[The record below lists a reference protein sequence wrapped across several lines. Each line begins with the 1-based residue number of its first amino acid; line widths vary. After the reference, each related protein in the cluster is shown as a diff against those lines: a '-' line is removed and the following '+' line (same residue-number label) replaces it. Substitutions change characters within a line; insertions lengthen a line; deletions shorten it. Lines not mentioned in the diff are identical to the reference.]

1 VSELIETLVSY
12 VPRLITHQLASNP
25 TPIDAPLFEDFPAA
39 VLFADISGFT
49 ALTERLAQRGPA
61 GAEELTQLLNAY
73 FSQLIN
79 FITTYGGDVVKFAG
93 DALIALWPAI
103 DDTGSP
109 DPTLLPTVTRYAA
122 QCSLVVQ
129 QHLNAYPVAEGVR
142 LSLKLALGAG
152 QVITMHL
159 GGEDEHWE
167 FLVTGEPLLQ
177 VGAAGKHAQAG
188 DIILSPEAWALVQDV
203 GNGIPLSPS
212 LKSTTSSDEKQIEGV
227 RLVGMDNQVLPVTA
241 ITTDNGLTAEA
252 KDGLRAY
259 IPNNILARL
268 SAGQVGWLSE
278 LRRVTVLFINLPDL
292 DYTMPLKQAHVVMC
306 TLQTAL
312 YRYEGTV
319 NKLSVDDKGVTLI
332 AAMGLPPLAHEDDAA
347 RAVEAALEIQR
358 KLRQMGL
365 HTAIGITT
373 GRVFCGSVGSPQ
385 RREYTM
391 IGDVVNLSARLMQ
404 AAPNNILCDTATYQE
419 TQASAALEVMLG
431 VDLDGSGAVGD
442 VPYFEILPAIKVKG
456 KANPIDVYRPLSDAR
471 MTVNLEALQT
481 ALVGR
486 ATEQAILAEQLQIL
500 RRDAQ
505 GSVVIIEGEAGLG
518 KSRLVEDLLRQ
529 AEGVG
534 VNKLIGAG
542 NAIDQSTPY
551 HAWRPIFKQLFGL
564 DILPNDAATRR
575 SHVLTKLETEF
586 IPAMSH
592 RPSLLESSSTALDD
606 QKKTEEPAW
615 LRLTPLLDT
624 VLPLEWPENEITE
637 QMTGKVRADNTHEL
651 LVALLQQAVTSG
663 SSTDAPYVIVLE
675 DAHWLD
681 SASWTLTLLV
691 AQYVQPKLMVIV
703 TRPINNPPPDEY
715 NNLQE
720 ASDTQKIVLKSLS
733 LADTEALMR
742 QRLQVEELPES
753 LPSLIHAKAQ
763 GNPFFLEELIYA
775 LRDNGLITVT
785 NGTCTITSKA
795 GDIQSLRLPDT
806 VQGVITSRIDRL
818 TPAQQLTLKVASVI
832 GRAFEYTT
840 LHDIHPIE
848 ADKAKL
854 SGYLDT
860 LDKLE
865 ITEKETPDPSLAYI
879 FRQSIIQEVAYN
891 MMLFSQ
897 RRELHRAVAEWYEK
911 NYAEDLS
918 PLYALLAYHYRA
930 ANDTLKTMDYLGK
943 AGEEALHNYANE
955 EAVRSF
961 SEALAL
967 IEMLTNTEAG
977 KQHGEALDDASIQLR
992 RANWELKLGEA
1003 YVNWVKFSEGRTH
1016 LERGLALL
1024 KHPLPTSMAGLITSL
1039 LGQIFQQALYRLW
1052 PGWSAGRLSRLK
1064 ETLLEAAQAYEGLTA
1079 VYYFANET
1087 MLSLYAAFRSLNLA
1101 EAAGPSPEL
1110 ARGYTSVGAIS
1121 GFIPLH
1127 KVAEMY
1133 CQRALKASQDIED
1146 LSAKM
1151 WVSLGSGMYYAGV
1164 GQWAKSRQLLRE
1176 VIDISEQVGD
1186 RSRWDD
1192 GVGNLVIVNYFKGK
1206 FSTSAQLSDDFY
1218 ASAVR
1223 RNDAH
1228 NQAWALR
1235 GKVYCLLP
1243 QGKFVEAL
1251 TCLEEIKVLLKEES
1265 HIMDEA
1271 LHIDLY
1277 GLLALVHLR
1286 QNEPEPALAA
1296 AEQALHLTKK
1306 TLPTSYLSLPGY
1318 TAIAETF
1325 LSLWETQT
1333 SLDINSSKSDNPK
1346 SKIHTVLRPA
1356 QGNPKSDARRAIKA
1370 LRGYTRVFPIG
1381 QPRSYLWQGVF
1392 QWLSGGSDSAQKLWL
1407 KGLVAAK
1414 ALDMPYDEG
1423 LLHYEIGRHLPL
1435 EDPARSEHLS
1445 LACEIFERLE
1455 ASYDLA
1461 QAQEALKV

>member
-1 VSELIETLVSY
+1 MSELIETLASY
-12 VPRLITHQLASNP
+12 VPGLITQRLASNP
-25 TPIDAPLFEDFPAA
+25 TPIDTPLYEEFPAA

-61 GAEELTQLLNAY
+61 GAEELTQHLNAY

-93 DALIALWPAI
+93 DALIALWPAM
-103 DDTGSP
+103 DEADKP
-109 DPTLLPTVTRYAA
+109 DPTLLQTVTRNAA

-129 QHLNAYPVAEGVR
+129 QHLNAYQVAEDVR

-177 VGAAGKHAQAG
+177 VGAAGEHAQAG

-203 GNGIPLSPS
+203 GIGVPLSSS
-212 LKSTTSSDEKQIEGV
+212 LKSSVTSSDDMRVEGV
-227 RLVGMDNQVLPVTA
+227 RLERMDNQVLPVAA
-241 ITTDNGLTAEA
+241 IKANNGLSSEAE
-252 KDGLRAY
+252 DGLRAY

-268 SAGQVGWLSE
+268 SAGQVGWLAE

-292 DYTMPLKQAHVVMC
+292 DYTMPLKQAHQVMC

-347 RAVEAALEIQR
+347 RAVEAALEIQS
-358 KLRQMGL
+358 KLREMGL

-373 GRVFCGSVGSPQ
+373 GRVFCGSVGSSQ

-404 AAPNNILCDTATYQE
+404 AAPDNILCDTATYQE

-442 VPYFEILPAIKVKG
+442 VPHIETLQPIKVKG
-456 KANPIDVYRPLSDAR
+456 KKNPIPVYRPSSEKR
-471 MTVNLEALQT
+471 MTVSLETLQT

-486 ATEQAILAEQLQIL
+486 TAEQATLAEHLQSL
-500 RRDAQ
+500 RRDAK

-542 NAIDQSTPY
+542 NAIDQATPY
-551 HAWRPIFKQLFGL
+551 HAWRPIFKQLFDL
-564 DILPNDAATRR
+564 DALPHDPSTRR
-575 SHVLTKLETEF
+575 SHVLAKLESEF

-592 RPSLLESSSTALDD
+592 PSTPAESLSSDSPLATQILGREKEAE
-606 QKKTEEPAW
+606 QPGW

-624 VLPLEWPENEITE
+624 VLPLDWPENEITE

-651 LVALLQQAVTSG
+651 LVTLLQQAINSG
-663 SSTDAPYVIVLE
+663 SSTGAPYVIVLE
-675 DAHWLD
+675 DANWLD
-681 SASWTLTLLV
+681 SASWTLALLV
-691 AQYVQPKLMVIV
+691 AQQVQPKLFVIV
-703 TRPINNPPPDEY
+703 TRPMPTPSPDEY
-715 NNLQE
+715 VYLQDS
-720 ASDTQKIVLKSLS
+720 SDAERIILHSLP
-733 LADTEALMR
+733 LADTETLMR
-742 QRLQVEELPES
+742 QRLQVDSLPES
-753 LPSLIHAKAQ
+753 LVSFIHVKSQ
-763 GNPFFLEELIYA
+763 GNPFFIEELIYA
-775 LRDNGLITVT
+775 LRDNGLITVA
-785 NGTCTITSKA
+785 NGRCELAAKA

-806 VQGVITSRIDRL
+806 VQGIITSRIDRL
-818 TPAQQLTLKVASVI
+818 TAAQQLTLKVASVI

-854 SGYLDT
+854 GDYLDT
-860 LDKLE
+860 LDRLD
-865 ITEKETPDPSLAYI
+865 ITDLETPDPSLAYV
-879 FRQSIIQEVAYN
+879 FRQSIFQEVAYN

-897 RRELHRAVAEWYEK
+897 RRDLHRAVAEWYEK
-911 NYAEDLS
+911 NHTEDLS
-918 PLYALLAYHYRA
+918 PLYALLAYHWRA
-930 ANDTLKTMDYLGK
+930 ADDIPKTMDYLGK
-943 AGEEALHNYANE
+943 AGEEALRNYANE
-955 EAVRSF
+955 EAVKSF
-961 SEALAL
+961 NEALAL
-967 IEMLTNTEAG
+967 IETKINGEEG
-977 KQHGEALDDASIQLR
+977 KPHPDSSDVTSIQLR
-992 RANWELKLGEA
+992 RASWELKLGQA

-1024 KHPLPTSMAGLITSL
+1024 KHPLPTSTAGLIMGL
-1039 LGQIFQQALYRLW
+1039 LGQLFQQALYRLW
-1052 PGWSAGRLSRLK
+1052 PGWSAGRLSRMK
-1064 ETLLEAAQAYEGLTA
+1064 DTLLEASRAYEGLTA

-1151 WVSLGSGMYYAGV
+1151 WVALGSGMYYAGV

-1192 GVGNLVIVNYFKGK
+1192 GVGNLAIVNYFKGK
-1206 FSTSAQLSDDFY
+1206 FSTSAKLSDDFY
-1218 ASAVR
+1218 ASAAR

-1228 NQAWALR
+1228 NKAWALR

-1243 QGKFVEAL
+1243 QGKFAEAL
-1251 TCLEEIKVLLKEES
+1251 TCLEEIKILLKEDS

-1296 AEQALHLTKK
+1296 AEEALRLTKK

-1318 TAIAETF
+1318 AAIAETF
-1325 LSLWETQT
+1325 ISLCDSHIEG
-1333 SLDINSSKSDNPK
+1333 SKNDNRK
-1346 SKIHTVLRPA
+1346 ST
-1356 QGNPKSDARRAIKA
+1356 ARRAYKA
-1370 LRGYTRVFPIG
+1370 LRGYARVFPIG
-1381 QPRSYLWQGVF
+1381 QPRSYRWQGVY
-1392 QWLSGGSDSAQKLWL
+1392 QWMSGRHNSARKLWQ
-1407 KGLVAAK
+1407 KGITAAK
-1414 ALDMPYDEG
+1414 ELAMPYDEG
-1423 LLHYEIGRHLPL
+1423 LLHYEMGLRLPL
-1435 EDPARSEHLS
+1435 EDPTRSEHLNQ
-1445 LACEIFERLE
+1445 ACKIFEQLE
-1455 ASYDLA
+1455 VSYDLERA
-1461 QAQEALKV
+1461 RTALGLSD